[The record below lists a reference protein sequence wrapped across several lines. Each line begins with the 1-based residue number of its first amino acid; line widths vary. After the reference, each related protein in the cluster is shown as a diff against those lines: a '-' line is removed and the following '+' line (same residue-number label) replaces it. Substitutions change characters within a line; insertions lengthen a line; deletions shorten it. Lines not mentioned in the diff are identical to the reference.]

1 MSVGNIYFKQ
11 GTSEEYNQLTIK
23 NNNTIYF
30 LNDTKELYKGSERFS
45 SGDVASLI
53 KDGLMS
59 KEDYEALQEAVNNI
73 SQLFQDVSDLTEN
86 IDRKYTKP
94 SNGIPEEDIAN
105 DAITGPKIADGA
117 VTDSKLAENI
127 NITTTGNI
135 SASKMT
141 SGANNEASG
150 TGSHAEGNATRASGK
165 NSHAEGLGT
174 IANEDYQ
181 HVSGKYNANNA
192 NALFIVGNGTDSTHR
207 SNALEV
213 LKNGDVIIGN
223 TEITNH
229 VINLLNDNSI
239 VSAVGD
245 LQISSENDIG
255 IFSGGWLNISSDAG
269 LNISSDGVIYLSNLY
284 VEGADGDSFSVD
296 WRGITKG
303 RVTNIVDLSEMSIDV
318 TQYTLDVDAG
328 TTWADIVNDAR
339 YNPLIKKGNNFY
351 RLFKIYNNGT
361 NEVIISGDDQYNL
374 FEEDGSGPLVK
385 ATDRVKFKDEMSG
398 YPYKMISGE

>member
-45 SGDVASLI
+45 SGDVVSLI

-73 SQLFQDVSDLTEN
+73 SQLFQDVSNLTESV
-86 IDRKYTKP
+86 DRKYTKP
-94 SNGIPEEDIAN
+94 SNGIPETDIAN

-127 NITTTGNI
+127 NIMTTGNI

-192 NALFIVGNGTDSTHR
+192 DALFIVGNGTDDTHR

-213 LKNGDVIIGN
+213 LKNGDVKVKRNITLGGN
-223 TEITNH
+223 IATSGGVQIEGDAQ
-229 VINLLNDNSI
+229 LLGG
-239 VSAVGD
+239 AYAGD
-245 LQISSENDIG
+245 LIADTLTVN
-255 IFSGGWLNISSDAG
+255 
-269 LNISSDGVIYLSNLY
+269 
-284 VEGADGDSFSVD
+284 GADGNSFVVD
-296 WRGITKG
+296 YRGLTKG
-303 RVTNIVDLSEMSIDV
+303 RVTNIVDLSDMSIDV
-318 TQYTLDVDAG
+318 TQYTLDVDED
-328 TTWADIVNDAR
+328 TTWADIVNDAQ
-339 YNPLIKKGNNFY
+339 YNPLVKDGNNFY
-351 RLFKIYNNGT
+351 RLFKIFNNG
-361 NEVIISGDDQYNL
+361 NIVSGNDQYVL
-374 FEEDGSGPLVK
+374 FDEDGSGSVVK
-385 ATDRVKFKDEMSG
+385 AADHVQFKDDMGG
-398 YPYKMISGE
+398 YGYKMVYNE